1 MKIALDA
8 MGGDDAPVQIVQGA
22 VLAAREYG
30 IEIVLVGQPDAVR
43 AELAKADTSGL
54 ELTIEPAASVIP
66 MDEHSPST
74 AWRRQRDSS
83 LSVALQMLADNKVD
97 AVVSAGNTGAVV
109 SGGTFILRR
118 IEGIDRPA
126 LGLAFPAMGNIGKV
140 FLVDV
145 GATPDAKPYFLVQW
159 ARMASIYTER
169 VLGVPNPRVGLI
181 SNGEEEI
188 KGSELVRETF
198 PLLQQSGL
206 NFIGNVEGKDIPTGI
221 ADVVVTDGFTGN
233 VIIKTVEGT
242 ARMILDLLRAELT
255 SSLPSKLLAAGLRPN
270 FRRVANRL
278 DYAEYGGSIVMGV
291 NGVLIK
297 PHGRSNAKAIMNAI
311 RVGKTAV
318 EQDIMSV
325 FRGLGENAP
334 HDAVDDRRPTTD
346 DQVRAT
352 RET

>member
-1 MKIALDA
+1 MRIALDA
-8 MGGDDAPVQIVQGA
+8 MGGDDAPVETVQGA

-30 IEIVLVGQPDAVR
+30 IEVVLVGKPEVLQ

-54 ELTIEPAASVIP
+54 ALPIEPAASVIP
-66 MDEHSPST
+66 MDEHTPST

-118 IEGIDRPA
+118 IQGIDRPA
-126 LGLAFPAMGNIGKV
+126 LGVPFPAMGNIGKV
-140 FLVDV
+140 FMVDV
-145 GATPDAKPYFLVQW
+145 GATPDARPYFLVQW

-181 SNGEEEI
+181 SNGEEEV

-206 NFIGNVEGKDIPTGI
+206 NFIGNIEGKDIPTGI

-233 VIIKTVEGT
+233 VILKTVEGT
-242 ARMILDLLRAELT
+242 ANMIFDLLRSELT
-255 SSLPSKLLAAGLRPN
+255 SSLPTKLLAAGLRSN
-270 FRRVANRL
+270 FRRIAGRL

-291 NGVLIK
+291 NGILIK
-297 PHGRSNAKAIMNAI
+297 PHGRSNAKAIKNAI
-311 RVGKTAV
+311 RVGKSAV
-318 EQDIMSV
+318 EQNIMSV
-325 FRGLGENAP
+325 FRELGE
-334 HDAVDDRRPTTD
+334 
-346 DQVRAT
+346 
-352 RET
+352 REGAEKA

>member
-8 MGGDDAPVQIVQGA
+8 MGGDNAPVETVQGA

-30 IEIVLVGQPDAVR
+30 IEIVLVGKPDILR
-43 AELAKADTSGL
+43 AELAKSDTSGL
-54 ELTIEPAASVIP
+54 SLPIEPAASVIP
-66 MDEHSPST
+66 MDEHTPST

-83 LSVALQMLADNKVD
+83 LSISLQMLADGKVD

-118 IEGIDRPA
+118 IDGIDRPA
-126 LGLAFPAMGNIGKV
+126 LGVPFPAKGDVGKV
-140 FLVDV
+140 FIVDV
-145 GATPDAKPYFLVQW
+145 GATPDAKPHFLVQW

-169 VLGVPNPRVGLI
+169 VMGVPNPRVGI
-181 SNGEEEI
+181 VSNGEEEI

-198 PLLQQSGL
+198 PLLQASGL
-206 NFIGNVEGKDIPTGI
+206 NFIGNVEGKDIPFGV

-242 ARMILDLLRAELT
+242 AKMILDLLRSELT
-255 SSLPSKLLAAGLRPN
+255 SSLPTKLLAAGLRPN
-270 FRRVANRL
+270 FRRIGARL

-291 NGVLIK
+291 NGILIK
-297 PHGRSNAKAIMNAI
+297 PHGRSNAKAIKNAI
-311 RVGKTAV
+311 RVGKSAV

-325 FRGLGENAP
+325 FRELGEREGA
-334 HDAVDDRRPTTD
+334 AERP
-346 DQVRAT
+346 AG
-352 RET
+352 